1 MKEKSKK
8 DANNGHEGIS
18 DDTIPVSDRNA
29 EGAVVKDSDRAN
41 TEKKISAKIGMRIK
55 KARENH
61 CLSLFDIYLRT
72 DIGVELLSQI
82 EAGKIIP
89 SIGAVIKLAKALDLK
104 MGYLISGEEKKA
116 YTIVRQDDREVT
128 SRYDSKREKQY
139 GYKYESLAPHK
150 TNRFMEPFLVTL
162 EPSETDEERS
172 THDGQE
178 FIFVLQ
184 GEMEVRIE
192 DEIHILKPGDSIYYD
207 STVPHLVKCHGKEA
221 TQILAVLYTGK

>member
-1 MKEKSKK
+1 MN
-8 DANNGHEGIS
+8 DGYNGIS
-18 DDTIPVSDRNA
+18 DGTIPFSDRS
-29 EGAVVKDSDRAN
+29 EERQTVKDFDRAN
-41 TEKKISAKIGMRIK
+41 TEKEISAEIGRRIK

-72 DIGVELLSQI
+72 DINVELLSQI
-82 EAGKIIP
+82 EEGKIIP
-89 SIGAVIKLAKALDLK
+89 PIGTVIKLAKALDQK
-104 MGYLISGEEKKA
+104 MGYLISGEEEKA
-116 YTIVRQDDREVT
+116 YTIVRQDNREVT

-150 TNRFMEPFLVTL
+150 TNRCMEPFLVTL

-172 THDGQE
+172 AHDGQE
-178 FIFVLQ
+178 FIFVVH
-184 GEMEVRIE
+184 GEMEVRLE
-192 DEIHILKPGDSIYYD
+192 DEIHVLKSGDSIYYD